1 MDNRSQSQYLIFSTP
16 NIRTANTEDG
26 ARLDVKAR
34 GFWENRWQC
43 AFFDI
48 RVFYPNAQSNQLSQL
63 SSAYSKHEAEKKRTY
78 GQRVREVE
86 HGSFTPLVF
95 SLTGGM
101 GKEATICYKR
111 IASLLALK
119 KNATYSHTM
128 AWIRCRLS
136 FALLR
141 SSLMCIR
148 GTRSHVHHAIKSSE
162 VSIDLVRCESRL
174 S

>member
-1 MDNRSQSQYLIFSTP
+1 MQELTGEHLLL
-16 NIRTANTEDG
+16 RTANTEDG
-26 ARLDVKAR
+26 AWLDIKAR
-34 GFWENRWQC
+34 VFWENRWQC

-48 RVFYPNAQSNQLSQL
+48 RVFYPNAQSNRST
-63 SSAYSKHEAEKKRTY
+63 SAYTKHEAEKKRTY
-78 GQRVREVE
+78 GQRVHEVE

-95 SLTGGM
+95 ASTGGM
-101 GKEATICYKR
+101 GKEAIICYKR

-119 KNATYSHTM
+119 RNTTYSHMM

-148 GTRSHVHHAIKSSE
+148 GTHSHLHRAIKSGE
-162 VSIDLVRCESRL
+162 VLFDVRVACPEQ
-174 S
+174 

>member
-1 MDNRSQSQYLIFSTP
+1 M
-16 NIRTANTEDG
+16 
-26 ARLDVKAR
+26 DVKAR
-34 GFWENRWQC
+34 RFWENRWQC
-43 AFFDI
+43 AFFEI
-48 RVFYPNAQSNQLSQL
+48 SFFNPNAQSNQLSQL

-95 SLTGGM
+95 SSTGGM
-101 GKEATICYKR
+101 GKEATTCYKR

-128 AWIRCRLS
+128 AWIRYRLS

-148 GTRSHVHHAIKSSE
+148 GTRSHVYHAIKSSE
-162 VSIDLVRCESRL
+162 VSIDLVLCESRL